1 MIPRVLYETAYFGGE
16 GTLVRL
22 IVGCKTSSI
31 DASSNSMKGK
41 GIYRGKV
48 IALGVLYPEIPKEE
62 KSCDYYPLLSPI
74 TPAWPICPVPPLWL
88 SILSNVLMNY
98 PVLQG
103 AAVGFIRV
111 PSSNSSFRL

>member
-1 MIPRVLYETAYFGGE
+1 
-16 GTLVRL
+16 
-22 IVGCKTSSI
+22 
-31 DASSNSMKGK
+31 MKGK

-62 KSCDYYPLLSPI
+62 KSCDYNPLLSPI
-74 TPAWPICPVPPLWL
+74 TPGVANL
-88 SILSNVLMNY
+88 SRFPRYGVSTLSNILMNY

-111 PSSNSSFRL
+111 PSSSSSFRL